1 MALINKLSA
10 IGNAIREKT
19 GKENLLTL
27 DQMPEEIRGISG
39 GGGGEVEPIVLNGD
53 CSYACAGILSGEF
66 IKLYGNKI
74 STNNIYNMIG
84 MFKNNKTV
92 VNIPFIIN
100 TSDSWNSCEDMFE
113 YATCLKKAPKIKGT
127 PHSLQ
132 TGNYSNSIKMNRMF
146 YNCYSLQE
154 FPVNFFKDMCGEEYW
169 ASTEPYT
176 SGRSYLFYNCVSLR
190 KSPKG
195 LEYLLNS
202 ASSSSHLYN
211 NLFNNC
217 YILEEIE
224 LPIKDIY
231 LPGNLLQDVC
241 SNCSRLTHFK
251 FQTNEDGSPK
261 VITTWTTAQTL
272 NLTLA
277 GRAGYDYYITDYT
290 KYHGIGNEKKVY
302 DNASYQALKND
313 PDWWANDLYYA
324 RYNHDSAVETINTLP
339 DVSATGV
346 AHTVIFTGDCGLYTD
361 GGAIKNLTEAEI
373 AVATDKGWTITLQ

>member
-10 IGNAIREKT
+10 IGDAIREKT
-19 GKENLLTL
+19 GKEDLLTL
-27 DQMPEEIRGISG
+27 EQMPEEIRGISG
-39 GGGGEVEPIVLNGD
+39 GGGEEIEPIVLSGD
-53 CSYACAGILSGEF
+53 CSYACAGSLSGEF

-74 STNNIYNMIG
+74 STNSIYNMSG

-100 TSDSWNSCEDMFE
+100 TSSSWLSCESMFE

-127 PHSLQ
+127 HSLQ
-132 TGNYSNSIKMNRMF
+132 TSNYSEDIRMNKMF
-146 YNCYSLQE
+146 SNCYSLQE
-154 FPVNFFKDMCGEEYW
+154 FPDNFFKDMCGEEYW
-169 ASTEPYT
+169 ASTELYG
-176 SGRSYLFYNCVSLR
+176 SSRASLFNNCVSLR

-202 ASSSSHLYN
+202 ASNYDHLYN
-211 NLFNNC
+211 NLFDNC

-224 LPIKDIY
+224 LPVKDIY
-231 LPGNLLQDVC
+231 LPGNLLHGVC

-261 VITTWTTAQTL
+261 IITTWTTAQTL
-272 NLTLA
+272 NLELA
-277 GRAGYDYYITDYT
+277 GRAGQDYYITSYT
-290 KYHGIGNEKKVY
+290 RYHGIGNEKRVY

-313 PDWWANDLYYA
+313 PDWWAVDLNYA

-361 GGAIKNLTEAEI
+361 GGPIKNLTEEEI
-373 AVATDKGWTITLQ
+373 AVATNRGWTISIG

>member
-10 IGNAIREKT
+10 IGDAIREKT

-27 DQMPEEIRGISG
+27 NQMPEEIRGISG
-39 GGGGEVEPIVLNGD
+39 GGGGEIEPIVLSGD
-53 CSYACAGILSGEF
+53 CSYACSGFLSGEL

-74 STNNIYNMIG
+74 LTNDISSMIA
-84 MFKNNKTV
+84 MFYKNKTIV
-92 VNIPFIIN
+92 DIPFIIN
-100 TSDSWNSCEDMFE
+100 TSSTWYSCEDMFGN
-113 YATCLKKAPKIKGT
+113 ATNLKKAPKIKGT
-127 PHSLQ
+127 HNLQ
-132 TGNYSNSIKMNRMF
+132 TSEYYNDISIRRMF
-146 YNCYSLQE
+146 TKCYSLQE
-154 FPVNFFKDMCGEEYW
+154 FPDNFFKDMCGEEYW
-169 ASTEPYT
+169 ASTE
-176 SGRSYLFYNCVSLR
+176 SYNSNRAFLFDNCVSLR

-202 ASSSSHLYN
+202 ANSRNHLYY

-224 LPIKDIY
+224 LPVKDIS
-231 LPGNLLQDVC
+231 LSANTLNSIC
-241 SNCSRLTHFK
+241 TNCFRLTHFK
-251 FQTNEDGSPK
+251 FQTNENGSPK
-261 VITTWTTAQTL
+261 VITTWTKAQTL
-272 NLTLA
+272 DLRLM

-290 KYHGIGNEKKVY
+290 QYHGIGLEKKVY

-346 AHTVIFTGDCGLYTD
+346 AHTVLFTGDCGLYTD
-361 GGAIKNLTEAEI
+361 GGPIKNLTEEEI
-373 AVATDKGWTITLQ
+373 AVATNRGWTISIG